1 MKDDE
6 LERRLAGLRF
16 EPRESLGPEIWGRVR
31 RGERSLSD
39 VRPRR
44 RFLALGAGLAAAL
57 VAGAVFLADL
67 YLAEDQQVVDSC
79 CSNLDGGPH
88 GDDGAVIY
96 LRSDGSIRRLDI
108 YEDRDGSRSFTP
120 GDIIRLT
127 RGSSPSLAESQT
139 GPVTTTRHCCVDLD
153 REGPPDD
160 GLLVLSRPDETVVMA
175 AIYETGGNRP
185 LR

>member
-6 LERRLAGLRF
+6 LERRLEALKF

-57 VAGAVFLADL
+57 VACGVFLADL
-67 YLAEDQQVVDSC
+67 YLAEDQLVVDSC
-79 CSNLDGGPH
+79 CSNLDGGTE

-96 LRSDGSIRRLDI
+96 LRRDGSVRRLDI
-108 YEDRDGSRSFTP
+108 YEDRDGSGSFTM
-120 GDIIRLT
+120 GDIVRLT

-160 GLLVLSRPDETVVMA
+160 GILVLSRPGETVLMA
-175 AIYETGGNRP
+175 AIYETGGSRP